1 LIDIDLKT
9 SISWFSHQV
18 FHPIFGVTEVSN
30 LTFSKITIFDMAM
43 ETSPLG
49 IEDYYAAGQF
59 SSQP

>member
-1 LIDIDLKT
+1 MVFT
-9 SISWFSHQV
+9 SG

-30 LTFSKITIFDMAM
+30 LTFSKVTIFDMAM

-49 IEDYYAAGQF
+49 IGDYYAAGQF